1 MGDEK
6 ERNEKS
12 TSSWDWDFSLSSSF
26 SLFTKKYVSICSARL
41 IIAKRARWRSRLLLA
56 RYLAVQAGYYTYMAI
71 CSFYRPHVTVAY
83 TAHYNFQA
91 AKVVKYTTRVSA
103 RARAD

>member
-1 MGDEK
+1 M
-6 ERNEKS
+6 
-12 TSSWDWDFSLSSSF
+12 
-26 SLFTKKYVSICSARL
+26 
-41 IIAKRARWRSRLLLA
+41 IAKRDRWRSRLLLA

-91 AKVVKYTTRVSA
+91 AKEVKYTTRVSA
-103 RARAD
+103 RIKLKASPDKILSACLIFSRDLGFMSAV